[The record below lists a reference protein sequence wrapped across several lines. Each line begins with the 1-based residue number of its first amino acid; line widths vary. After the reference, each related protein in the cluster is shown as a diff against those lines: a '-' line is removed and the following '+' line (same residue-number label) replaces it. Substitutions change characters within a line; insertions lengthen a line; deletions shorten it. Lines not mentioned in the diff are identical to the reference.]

1 MTMHGRRDPHRG
13 EPARSV
19 EPAAEPLVDELS
31 LVSPALRDVTV
42 AASVEVPW
50 RIYTPLAPQGPV
62 TPPQPP
68 DIPKLRPRRTQTS
81 LLGGTVTYAAWQVFV
96 GAVFGIGVIVALAI
110 GVMLLS
116 LIHR

>member
-1 MTMHGRRDPHRG
+1 MRGRRDQQHG

-42 AASVEVPW
+42 AASAEVPW

-62 TPPQPP
+62 APPQPP
-68 DIPKLRPRRTQTS
+68 DIPRLRPRHKQTS
-81 LLGGTVTYAAWQVFV
+81 LVGGTVTYAAWQVFV
-96 GAVFGIGVIVALAI
+96 GAVFGIGVIVALAV